1 MQKMIENKEQRL
13 IKTLQKY
20 MHILEFKEKELK
32 KALAEQKALQ
42 KQLKDYS
49 ENLEKKVKAK
59 EEELKKAYRGR
70 NLFLSSILFAANKLA
85 IEKKDVHVQV
95 DLMFEA
101 FEQLFNLTGVEFRKS
116 KNPLDAV
123 EQAHKWLVENNF
135 MKQGQMQI
143 EKKQHGE
150 IGFHL
155 NSTCPFVDEGRL
167 SEREGIK
174 IHCLIGLLLLYFI
187 KKVTGEYGFIVDT
200 KKFDEKGCTV
210 VLEPIFGF

>member
-1 MQKMIENKEQRL
+1 MIENKEQRL

-20 MHILEFKEKELK
+20 MHVLEFKEKELK

-49 ENLEKKVKAK
+49 ENLEKRV
-59 EEELKKAYRGR
+59 EEEKRELEKAYEGR
-70 NLFLSSILFAANKLA
+70 NFFLSSVIFAANKLA
-85 IEKKDVHVQV
+85 IERKDVHVQV

-101 FEQLFNLTGVEFRKS
+101 FEQLFKLTGTNFKKS

-123 EQAHKWLVENNF
+123 QQAHTWLVENNF
-135 MKQGQMQI
+135 MKKGQMQI
-143 EKKQHGE
+143 EKKEQGK

-155 NSTCPFVDEGRL
+155 NSACPFVEGGKL
-167 SEREGIK
+167 SIEQGIK
-174 IHCLIGLLLLYFI
+174 IHCLIGLILLYFI
-187 KKVTGEYGFIVDT
+187 KKVTGEYGFVVNT

-210 VLEPIFGF
+210 VLEPIFGS